1 MDPVSAFELAQVVLD
16 NTVRLFK
23 FVSALVEYPEECEKY
38 RLQLIIE
45 YNRVLAWAKATGL
58 IEVTPG
64 SSLASTLGTNAT
76 ELITILARIQWLLA
90 EFRDLNARY
99 GNELVPSDISPAK
112 DKGKEKDGKQ
122 SKDVKGS
129 SKDIKGSSTDSR
141 GKDPKAVGGASSSK
155 QKPTSS
161 ETKPATDEA
170 LLSQISSLALSYDQ
184 SQKEQKLKVEKEE
197 SAEHRRGTNHI
208 RRFFRTTKDVVTH
221 PSRVRWVM
229 VDKEAFE
236 ALLLDLHSLTERLDE
251 LMRGYQQ
258 SKMDDIIGKT
268 YREMILARD
277 GIGELRDMV
286 EVLGKMWE
294 ESWMAG
300 CKSSTNVL
308 RRLASQDLMN
318 RAGALVSLKK
328 MARVSEE
335 LLSRLDQGQDSTAAS
350 SSRLEASDTEITVA
364 QFGDPRKG
372 QKDFLEVFYMYDGD
386 RDFDGEWDFGSLVR
400 FKRPRGYLT
409 VAEGVD
415 EFPVWIEWKAM
426 GDYAEGSIEEKVAD
440 LRTLT
445 LAEMLHLPKP
455 DSLHVPEC
463 VGYFNARDVFGVD
476 MYGFIFRA
484 RKERVCWS
492 HRIVSLYD
500 LLGTEMFKPSLS
512 QRFDL
517 ALKLCTTVLNL
528 HAVNWLHKGIFS
540 DNVIF
545 YFDWGNGLNK
555 AMKHVYDPEKPYLCG
570 FGYSRPEK
578 SKTTARSLNMA
589 WDLYRWPAIQREH
602 PTDHNSRKT
611 YDLYSLGLLLLEI
624 GHWKPL
630 DEILG
635 LKESEP
641 SPSFNQTVVPERDQT
656 VVPERKPPS
665 VSLSDSMKARDWLL
679 GTLFD
684 APFVKAKKLN
694 PLRELRNLMGDKYTR
709 AVERCLWAHGEKG
722 FGVEDLPDQSRDSG
736 VGIRLQEAFTK
747 YVIEELQGVNV

>member
-1 MDPVSAFELAQVVLD
+1 MDPLSAFELAQVVLD

-23 FVSALVEYPEECEKY
+23 FVSALVEYPEECEKH

-45 YNRVLAWAKATGL
+45 YNRVLAWAKAAGL
-58 IEVTPG
+58 IEVAPG
-64 SSLASTLGTNAT
+64 SSLVSTLGTNAT

-99 GNELVPSDISPAK
+99 GNELVPSGISPAK
-112 DKGKEKDGKQ
+112 EKEKDSKENKDVKGN

-129 SKDIKGSSTDSR
+129 GKDS
-141 GKDPKAVGGASSSK
+141 KDPKGASGASSSK
-155 QKPTSS
+155 EKSTSA
-161 ETKPATDEA
+161 EPKPATDQA

-184 SQKEQKLKVEKEE
+184 SQKEQKLKIEVEEE
-197 SAEHRRGTNHI
+197 AEHRRGTNHI

-236 ALLLDLHSLTERLDE
+236 ALLLDLHSLTERLHE

-286 EVLGKMWE
+286 DVLGKMME
-294 ESWMAG
+294 GMGVVTDGEGLVGRKKKMV
-300 CKSSTNVL
+300 NDV
-308 RRLASQDLMN
+308 QDLV
-318 RAGALVSLKK
+318 RLKK

-335 LLSRLDQGQDSTAAS
+335 LLSRLHLGQDPATSG
-350 SSRLEASDTEITVA
+350 LEASDTEITVV
-364 QFGDPRKG
+364 QFGDPEKG
-372 QKDFLEVFYMYDGD
+372 KKDLGLSFEPQDVGHNPYDAPSYVD
-386 RDFDGEWDFGSLVR
+386 IIHYN
-400 FKRPRGYLT
+400 RPHGYLF
-409 VAEGVD
+409 VDPGV
-415 EFPVWIEWKAM
+415 EVPVWIEWKPM
-426 GDYAEGSIEEKVAD
+426 GNHAEGSIEEKVAD

-463 VGYFNARDVFGVD
+463 IGYLDARDDFGAD
-476 MYGFIFRA
+476 MYGFIFKA
-484 RKERVCWS
+484 GKGVKWLADE
-492 HRIVSLYD
+492 IVSLYN
-500 LLGTEMFKPSLS
+500 LLGNEMLKPSLS
-512 QRFDL
+512 QRVDL

-528 HAVNWLHKGIFS
+528 HSVNWLHKGIFS

-545 YFDWGNGLNK
+545 YFHSFDWDTEPEK
-555 AMKHVYDPEKPYLCG
+555 RKQPVYDPGKPLLCG
-570 FGYSRPEK
+570 FGYSRPEN
-578 SKTTARSLNMA
+578 SKTTARSLDTA

-602 PTDHNSRKT
+602 PTDQNSRKT
-611 YDLYSLGLLLLEI
+611 YDLYSLGLVLLEI

-630 DEILG
+630 DEILC
-635 LKESEP
+635 LKKLEP
-641 SPSFNQTVVPERDQT
+641 SSNGDDAFVPSYAHTL
-656 VVPERKPPS
+656 PERKPPS
-665 VSLSDSMKARDWLL
+665 VSLQDSKNARGWLL
-679 GTLFD
+679 GTEFSAPLF
-684 APFVKAKKLN
+684 KGKELS
-694 PLRELRNLMGDKYTR
+694 PLRELRNLMGDRYSR

>member
-1 MDPVSAFELAQVVLD
+1 M
-16 NTVRLFK
+16 
-23 FVSALVEYPEECEKY
+23 
-38 RLQLIIE
+38 
-45 YNRVLAWAKATGL
+45 
-58 IEVTPG
+58 
-64 SSLASTLGTNAT
+64 
-76 ELITILARIQWLLA
+76 A

-99 GNELVPSDISPAK
+99 GNELVPSDISLAN
-112 DKGKEKDGKQ
+112 DKGKEKDGKE
-122 SKDVKGS
+122 SKDAKGS
-129 SKDIKGSSTDSR
+129 SKDIKGNSTDSR
-141 GKDPKAVGGASSSK
+141 GKDPKAAGSTSSSK
-155 QKPTSS
+155 EKPTSS

-197 SAEHRRGTNHI
+197 DAEHRRGTNHI

-258 SKMDDIIGKT
+258 SKMDDIISKT

-294 ESWMAG
+294 ESWMVG
-300 CKSSTNVL
+300 CKPGTNAV
-308 RRLASQDLMN
+308 RRLARLDLMN
-318 RAGALVSLKK
+318 RAWALVSLKK

-335 LLSRLDQGQDSTAAS
+335 LLSTLHQGQNPTAA
-350 SSRLEASDTEITVA
+350 SSRLEASDTKTTVA
-364 QFGDPRKG
+364 QFGDPAKG
-372 QKDFLEVFYMYDGD
+372 KQDLLEVFYTYDGNKD
-386 RDFDGEWDFGSLVR
+386 PDGELDISSLVR
-400 FKRPRGYLT
+400 FKRPRGYLA

-415 EFPVWIEWKAM
+415 DVPVWIEWKPM

-455 DSLHVPEC
+455 DSLHVPKC
-463 VGYFNARDVFGVD
+463 IGYLDARDAFGAD
-476 MYGFIFRA
+476 MYGFIFKA
-484 RKERVCWS
+484 EKERDYWG

-500 LLGTEMFKPSLS
+500 LLGIEMEMFKPSLS

-517 ALKLCTTVLNL
+517 ALKLCTAVLNL

-545 YFDWGNGLNK
+545 YFDWRFTNEWGNDPGK
-555 AMKHVYDPEKPYLCG
+555 GMKLVYDPGQPYLCG

-578 SKTTARSLNMA
+578 SKTTARSLDSS

-611 YDLYSLGLLLLEI
+611 YDLYSLGLVLLEI

-630 DEILG
+630 DKILC

-656 VVPERKPPS
+656 MVPERKPPS
-665 VSLSDSMKARDWLL
+665 VSLSDSKKARDWLL
-679 GTLFD
+679 GTQGD
-684 APFVKAKKLN
+684 APFMKAKKLN
-694 PLRELRNLMGDKYTR
+694 PLGELRNLMGDKYTR
-709 AVERCLWAHGEKG
+709 AVARCLWAHGEKG

>member
-1 MDPVSAFELAQVVLD
+1 MDPLSAFELAQVVLD

-45 YNRVLAWAKATGL
+45 YNRVLAWAKAAGL
-58 IEVTPG
+58 IEITPS

-112 DKGKEKDGKQ
+112 DKEKEKDGKE

-129 SKDIKGSSTDSR
+129 GKDVKGNSTDSR

-155 QKPTSS
+155 EKSTSS
-161 ETKPATDEA
+161 EPKPATDEA

-184 SQKEQKLKVEKEE
+184 SQKEQKLKVEKEKE
-197 SAEHRRGTNHI
+197 AEHRRGTNHI
-208 RRFFRTTKDVVTH
+208 RRFFRTSKDVVTH

-277 GIGELRDMV
+277 GIGELKDMV
-286 EVLGKMWE
+286 DVLGKMVE
-294 ESWMAG
+294 GMEVAADGEGGREGRKKKMV
-300 CKSSTNVL
+300 NDV
-308 RRLASQDLMN
+308 QDLI
-318 RAGALVSLKK
+318 RLKK

-335 LLSRLDQGQDSTAAS
+335 LLSRLHQGQDPTAA
-350 SSRLEASDTEITVA
+350 SRLEASDTKITIA

-372 QKDFLEVFYMYDGD
+372 QKDFLEVFIICDGD
-386 RDFDGEWDFGSLVR
+386 RDSDGELHFGNLARV
-400 FKRPRGYLT
+400 KRPQGYLT
-409 VAEGVD
+409 VREGMAEV
-415 EFPVWIEWKAM
+415 PVWIEWKPM
-426 GDYAEGSIEEKVAD
+426 GDYAEGSIEEKAAD

-455 DSLHVPEC
+455 DSLHVPKC
-463 VGYFNARDVFGVD
+463 IGYLDARDACGAD
-476 MYGFIFRA
+476 MYGFIFKA
-484 RKERVCWS
+484 EKERLFWG

-500 LLGTEMFKPSLS
+500 LLGTEMEMFKPSLS

-528 HAVNWLHKGIFS
+528 HTVNWLHKGIFS
-540 DNVIF
+540 GNVLF
-545 YFDWGNGLNK
+545 YFDCDNGPE
-555 AMKHVYDPEKPYLCG
+555 MKQAYDPEKPYLCG

-611 YDLYSLGLLLLEI
+611 YDLYSLGLVLLEI

-630 DEILG
+630 DEILC

-641 SPSFNQTVVPERDQT
+641 SPSFDQTVTVMPLFVQT

-665 VSLSDSMKARDWLL
+665 VSLSDSKKARDWLL
-679 GTLFD
+679 GTLGD
-684 APFVKAKKLN
+684 APFIKAKKVN
-694 PLRELRNLMGDKYTR
+694 PLGELRNLMGDKYTR

-722 FGVEDLPDQSRDSG
+722 FGVEDLPDQSTDSG

>member
-1 MDPVSAFELAQVVLD
+1 MIV
-16 NTVRLFK
+16 FK
-23 FVSALVEYPEECEKY
+23 FVSALVEYPEQCEKY

-45 YNRVLAWAKATGL
+45 YNRVLAWAKAAGI

-99 GNELVPSDISPAK
+99 GNELVPTGISPANEK
-112 DKGKEKDGKQ
+112 EKAGKE
-122 SKDVKGS
+122 SKDVKS
-129 SKDIKGSSTDSR
+129 SGKDS
-141 GKDPKAVGGASSSK
+141 KDPKAAGSASSSK
-155 QKPTSS
+155 EKSTSA
-161 ETKPATDEA
+161 EPKPATDQA

-197 SAEHRRGTNHI
+197 EAEHRRGTNHI

-236 ALLLDLHSLTERLDE
+236 ALLLDLHSLTERLHE

-277 GIGELRDMV
+277 GIGELREMVDVLGNMV
-286 EVLGKMWE
+286 EGILLGE
-294 ESWMAG
+294 L
-300 CKSSTNVL
+300 NVS
-308 RRLASQDLMN
+308 RGWA
-318 RAGALVSLKK
+318 RAKLVDGVRELVMLKK

-335 LLSRLDQGQDSTAAS
+335 LLSRLHQGQDPTAS
-350 SSRLEASDTEITVA
+350 GLEASDTEITVA
-364 QFGDPRKG
+364 QFGDPAKG
-372 QKDFLEVFYMYDGD
+372 KKDLLEVFYIYDGD
-386 RDFDGEWDFGSLVR
+386 KYPNGESDFGSVIR

-409 VAEGVD
+409 VQEGVD
-415 EFPVWIEWKAM
+415 EIPVWIEWKLM
-426 GDYAEGSIEEKVAD
+426 GDYAEGSIEEKAAD

-463 VGYFNARDVFGVD
+463 IGYLDARDAFGAD
-476 MYGFIFRA
+476 MYGFIFKA
-484 RKERVCWS
+484 RKERSCWG

-500 LLGTEMFKPSLS
+500 LLGTETLKPSLS
-512 QRFDL
+512 QRVDL

-528 HAVNWLHKGIFS
+528 HAVNWLHKGVFS

-545 YFDWGNGLNK
+545 YFDWSTMNEWGTEPGK
-555 AMKHVYDPEKPYLCG
+555 GMKLVYDPGKPYLCG

-578 SKTTARSLNMA
+578 SKTTARSLDTA

-611 YDLYSLGLLLLEI
+611 YDLYSLGLVLLEI

-630 DEILG
+630 DEILC

-641 SPSFNQTVVPERDQT
+641 SPSYIQT
-656 VVPERKPPS
+656 VPERKPPS
-665 VSLSDSMKARDWLL
+665 VSLQDSKNARDWLL
-679 GTLFD
+679 GTQPD
-684 APFVKAKKLN
+684 APFAEAKKMN
-694 PLRELRNLMGDKYTR
+694 PLRELRNLMGDRYSR

-722 FGVEDLPDQSRDSG
+722 FGVEDLSDQSRDSG

-747 YVIEELQGVNV
+747 YVIEELQGVSV

>member
-1 MDPVSAFELAQVVLD
+1 MDPLSAFELAQVVLD

-45 YNRVLAWAKATGL
+45 YNRVLAWAKAAGL

-112 DKGKEKDGKQ
+112 DKGKEKDGK
-122 SKDVKGS
+122 
-129 SKDIKGSSTDSR
+129 
-141 GKDPKAVGGASSSK
+141 
-155 QKPTSS
+155 
-161 ETKPATDEA
+161 ETTDEA

-197 SAEHRRGTNHI
+197 DAKHRRGTNHI
-208 RRFFRTTKDVVTH
+208 RRFFRTTKEVVTH

-236 ALLLDLHSLTERLDE
+236 ALLLDLQSLTERLDE

-286 EVLGKMWE
+286 DVLGKMVE
-294 ESWMAG
+294 GMEVVADGEGGREGRKRKMV
-300 CKSSTNVL
+300 NDV
-308 RRLASQDLMN
+308 QDLI
-318 RAGALVSLKK
+318 RLKK

-335 LLSRLDQGQDSTAAS
+335 LLSRLHQGQDPTAT
-350 SSRLEASDTEITVA
+350 SRLEASDTKITVA
-364 QFGDPRKG
+364 QFGDPWKG
-372 QKDFLEVFYMYDGD
+372 HKDFLEVFYMHDGD
-386 RDFDGEWDFGSLVR
+386 RDFDGEWDFGSILR

-415 EFPVWIEWKAM
+415 EFPVWIEWKPM
-426 GDYAEGSIEEKVAD
+426 GDHTEGSVEEKVAD

-455 DSLHVPEC
+455 DSLHFPEC

-484 RKERVCWS
+484 RKERVCWG

-555 AMKHVYDPEKPYLCG
+555 AMKQVYDPEKPYLCG

-611 YDLYSLGLLLLEI
+611 YDLYSLGLVLLEI

-641 SPSFNQTVVPERDQT
+641 SPSFDQTVVPERDQT

-665 VSLSDSMKARDWLL
+665 VSLSDSKKARDWLL

-684 APFVKAKKLN
+684 APFIKAKKLN

>member
-1 MDPVSAFELAQVVLD
+1 MDPLSAFELAQVVLD

-45 YNRVLAWAKATGL
+45 YNRVLAWAKAAGL
-58 IEVTPG
+58 IEVAPG

-99 GNELVPSDISPAK
+99 GNELVPTDISPAK
-112 DKGKEKDGKQ
+112 EKEKDGKEQ

-129 SKDIKGSSTDSR
+129 GKDIK
-141 GKDPKAVGGASSSK
+141 DPKGASGASSSK
-155 QKPTSS
+155 EKSTST
-161 ETKPATDEA
+161 EPKPATDQA

-184 SQKEQKLKVEKEE
+184 SQKEQKLKIEVEEE
-197 SAEHRRGTNHI
+197 VEHRRGTNHI

-236 ALLLDLHSLTERLDE
+236 ALLLDLHSLTERLHE

-286 EVLGKMWE
+286 DVLGKMVE
-294 ESWMAG
+294 GMGVVTDGEGLVGRKKKMV
-300 CKSSTNVL
+300 NDV
-308 RRLASQDLMN
+308 QDLV
-318 RAGALVSLKK
+318 RLKK

-335 LLSRLDQGQDSTAAS
+335 MLSRLHLGQDPATSG
-350 SSRLEASDTEITVA
+350 LEASDTEITVV
-364 QFGDPRKG
+364 QFGDPAKG
-372 QKDFLEVFYMYDGD
+372 KKDLLEVFYTDHGVEYSNDEYS
-386 RDFDGEWDFGSLVR
+386 DGESDFSSIIR
-400 FKRPRGYLT
+400 FKRPRGCLT
-409 VAEGVD
+409 VEEDG
-415 EFPVWIEWKAM
+415 EQFPVWIEWKPM
-426 GDYAEGSIEEKVAD
+426 GDHAEGSIEEKVAD

-463 VGYFNARDVFGVD
+463 IGYLDARDAFGAD
-476 MYGFIFRA
+476 MYGFIF
-484 RKERVCWS
+484 KDGGKTSPCW
-492 HRIVSLYD
+492 HQIVSLYD
-500 LLGTEMFKPSLS
+500 MLGVEALTPSLS
-512 QRFDL
+512 QRVDL
-517 ALKLCTTVLNL
+517 ALKLCTTVLDL

-545 YFDWGNGLNK
+545 YFDGSKKWDTEPGEDGK
-555 AMKHVYDPEKPYLCG
+555 VPAYDPGKPQLCG
-570 FGYSRPEK
+570 FGFSRPEN
-578 SKTTARSLNMA
+578 SKTTARSLDTA

-602 PTDHNSRKT
+602 PTDYNSRKT
-611 YDLYSLGLLLLEI
+611 YDLYSLGLVLLEI

-630 DEILG
+630 DEILC
-635 LKESEP
+635 LKKDEI
-641 SPSFNQTVVPERDQT
+641 VPPYT
-656 VVPERKPPS
+656 TKLPERKPPS
-665 VSLSDSMKARDWLL
+665 VSLHDSKTARDWLL
-679 GTLFD
+679 GTQPN
-684 APFVKAKKLN
+684 APFTEAKKLS
-694 PLRELRNLMGDKYTR
+694 PLRELRNLMGDRYSK

-747 YVIEELQGVNV
+747 NVIEELQGVNV

>member
-1 MDPVSAFELAQVVLD
+1 MDPLSAIELAQVVLD

-45 YNRVLAWAKATGL
+45 YNRVLAWAKAAGL

-112 DKGKEKDGKQ
+112 DKGKEKDGKE

-129 SKDIKGSSTDSR
+129 GKDVKSSSTDSR

-155 QKPTSS
+155 QKSTSS

-170 LLSQISSLALSYDQ
+170 LLSQISSLALSYDE

-286 EVLGKMWE
+286 DVLGKMVE
-294 ESWMAG
+294 GMEVVADGEGGREGRKRKMVN
-300 CKSSTNVL
+300 NV
-308 RRLASQDLMN
+308 QDLI
-318 RAGALVSLKK
+318 RLKK

-335 LLSRLDQGQDSTAAS
+335 LLSRLYQGQDPTAA
-350 SSRLEASDTEITVA
+350 SSRLEASDTKITVA
-364 QFGDPRKG
+364 QFGDPAKG
-372 QKDFLEVFYMYDGD
+372 KKDLLEVFYMYDGNKGP
-386 RDFDGEWDFGSLVR
+386 DGETDISSLLR
-400 FKRPRGYLT
+400 LKRPRGYLA

-415 EFPVWIEWKAM
+415 DVPVWIEWKPM
-426 GDYAEGSIEEKVAD
+426 GDYAEGSIEEKAAD

-455 DSLHVPEC
+455 DSLHVPKC
-463 VGYFNARDVFGVD
+463 IGYLDARDAFGAD
-476 MYGFIFRA
+476 MYGFIFKA
-484 RKERVCWS
+484 EKERLSWG

-500 LLGTEMFKPSLS
+500 LLGTEMEMFKPSLS

-555 AMKHVYDPEKPYLCG
+555 AMKQVYDPERPYLCG

-611 YDLYSLGLLLLEI
+611 YDLYSLGLVLLEI

-630 DEILG
+630 DEILC

-641 SPSFNQTVVPERDQT
+641 SPSFNQTVVPER
-656 VVPERKPPS
+656 KPPS
-665 VSLSDSMKARDWLL
+665 VSLSDSKKARDWLL
-679 GTLFD
+679 GTRLD
-684 APFVKAKKLN
+684 APFTEVNKVN